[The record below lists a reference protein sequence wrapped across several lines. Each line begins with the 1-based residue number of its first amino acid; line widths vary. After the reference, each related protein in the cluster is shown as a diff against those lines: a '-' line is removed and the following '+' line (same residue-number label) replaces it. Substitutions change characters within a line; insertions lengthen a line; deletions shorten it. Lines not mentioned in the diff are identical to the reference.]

1 MLTKGEG
8 SVHLT
13 SSLRQVVF
21 KTGKLFAVVIEGN
34 GKRQKERG
42 RERMKV
48 RYIYRARERGTVRDE
63 ERERERDTVRGE
75 ER

>member
-1 MLTKGEG
+1 MENILNVGQIYSQFTSLASNKKEKFYKCRQGMLTEGEG

-42 RERMKV
+42 
-48 RYIYRARERGTVRDE
+48 
-63 ERERERDTVRGE
+63 
-75 ER
+75 